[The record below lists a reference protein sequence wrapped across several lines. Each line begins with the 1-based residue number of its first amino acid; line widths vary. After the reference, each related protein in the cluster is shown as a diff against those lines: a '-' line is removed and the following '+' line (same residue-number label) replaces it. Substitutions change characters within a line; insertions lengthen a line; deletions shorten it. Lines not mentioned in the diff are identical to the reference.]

1 MQPLGAEILTEVL
14 IGDERSAVRRTLRL
28 GVSASS
34 SGDVAMALVLN
45 ISETGLLIE
54 TLLELAEGET
64 FQVEIPGAIATTA
77 RVIWTEGFLA
87 GCEFASPVSLA
98 AVSAAQLMS
107 LSAGPD
113 RETPA
118 SAPEFPSDVGP
129 WDYDEV
135 FDQTAIVIVTSI
147 ISVLALL
154 IFLAAVLPL

>member
-1 MQPLGAEILTEVL
+1 MQPLSAEILTETL
-14 IGDERSAVRRTLRL
+14 IGDERIAVRRSLRL

-34 SGDVAMALVLN
+34 SGHVAMALILN

-64 FQVEIPGAIATTA
+64 LQVEIPGAIDTAA

-107 LSAGPD
+107 PTAAPRAETQAPGPD
-113 RETPA
+113 PPRNGGA
-118 SAPEFPSDVGP
+118 
-129 WDYDEV
+129 WDYDEA
-135 FDQTAIVIVTSI
+135 FDQTVIVIVTSL
-147 ISVLALL
+147 ISVLAVL
-154 IFLAAVLPL
+154 IFLAAVLLL

>member
-14 IGDERSAVRRTLRL
+14 IGDERTAVRRTLRL

-34 SGDVAMALVLN
+34 SGHVAMALILN
-45 ISETGLLIE
+45 ISETGFLIE

-64 FQVEIPGAIATTA
+64 LEVEIREAIVATA

-107 LSAGPD
+107 PNAAPNA
-113 RETPA
+113 ETPA
-118 SAPEFPSDVGP
+118 AAPEFPRDVGP
-129 WDYDEV
+129 RDYDEAFV
-135 FDQTAIVIVTSI
+135 QRAIVIVTSL
-147 ISVLALL
+147 ISVMALL
-154 IFLAAVLPL
+154 IFLAAMLPL

>member
-14 IGDERSAVRRTLRL
+14 IGDERTAVRRSLRL

-34 SGDVAMALVLN
+34 SGQITMALILN

-54 TLLELAEGET
+54 TLLKLAEGET
-64 FQVEIPGAIATTA
+64 LEVEIPGAIETTA

-87 GCEFASPVSLA
+87 GCEFARPVSLA

-107 LSAGPD
+107 PAAGPGA
-113 RETPA
+113 ETQA
-118 SAPEFPSDVGP
+118 SAPEYPSEVGR
-129 WDYDEV
+129 WDYDEAFV
-135 FDQTAIVIVTSI
+135 QTAIVIVTSL

-154 IFLAAVLPL
+154 IFLAAVLPF